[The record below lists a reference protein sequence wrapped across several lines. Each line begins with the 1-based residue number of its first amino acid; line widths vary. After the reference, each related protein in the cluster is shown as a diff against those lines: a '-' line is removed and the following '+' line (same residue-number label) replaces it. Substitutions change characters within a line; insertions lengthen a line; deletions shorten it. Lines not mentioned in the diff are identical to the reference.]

1 VVEFLVAKRRDGN
14 LATRFADGNQTHDV
28 LQCPSATRRI
38 EPVYILDA
46 TEVIVA
52 AKSSQVERNAGAINA
67 HVGAGGPP
75 PSRANLGIC
84 E

>member
-14 LATRFADGNQTHDV
+14 LAARFADGNQTHNV

-46 TEVIVA
+46 TKPIVA
-52 AKSSQVERNAGAINA
+52 ANSSQVEGHIMTT
-67 HVGAGGPP
+67 
-75 PSRANLGIC
+75 
-84 E
+84 